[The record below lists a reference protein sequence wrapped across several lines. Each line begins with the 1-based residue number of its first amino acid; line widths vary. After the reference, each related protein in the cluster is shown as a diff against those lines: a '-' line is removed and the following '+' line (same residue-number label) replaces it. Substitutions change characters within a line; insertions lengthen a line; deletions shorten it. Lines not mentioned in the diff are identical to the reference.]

1 MHAFHVMAK
10 PTGPK
15 CNLDCDYC
23 YYLEKQALYPAEGKF
38 RMHRDVLE
46 IFIRDYIASQ
56 SRAGQSDISFAWQG
70 GEPTLLG
77 LEYFQTIVSLQR
89 QYCPPGHTI
98 TNALQ
103 TNGTL
108 LDDEWA
114 RFLHQEHFLVGLSID
129 GPPHLHDLYR
139 HDRRGLPSS
148 GRVLNAWELLQ
159 RHEVDTNVLC
169 VVNQQNAAHPL
180 EVYRYLRDLDVEFIQ
195 FIPLVERI
203 NITGRLSPPPNA
215 ENMDDAV
222 APWSVQP
229 EDYGRFLCA
238 IFDEWV
244 RHDVGKVF
252 VQLFDIQLGV
262 WLGQP
267 ASLCVFA
274 ETCGSGLA
282 LEHNG
287 DVFACDHYVY
297 PQYKLGNIKDTAI
310 GALATLPRQTQF
322 GIDKKAR
329 LPQACRECKWRF
341 ACHGGCPKHRFLGEQ
356 SINYFCQS
364 NRLFFEHAAP
374 YLETMARL
382 LRRGHPAAQIM
393 SMVDAITSGA
403 RQRL

>member
-10 PTGPK
+10 PTGSK

-38 RMHRDVLE
+38 RMRRDVLE
-46 IFIRDYIASQ
+46 TFIRDYIASQ
-56 SRAGQSDISFAWQG
+56 FRVGQREISFAWQG

-77 LEYFQTIVSLQR
+77 LEYFQTIVSLQK
-89 QYCPPGHTI
+89 QYCPPGCAI

-108 LDDEWA
+108 LNSAWA
-114 RFLHQEHFLVGLSID
+114 RFLHQESFLVGLSID
-129 GPPHLHDLYR
+129 GPPPLHDRYR

-148 GRVLNAWELLQ
+148 SRVLNAWQLLR
-159 RHEVDTNVLC
+159 RHEVQTNVLC
-169 VVNQQNAAHPL
+169 VVNRQNAEHPL
-180 EVYRYLRDLDVEFIQ
+180 EVYRYLRDLGVEFMQ
-195 FIPLVERI
+195 FIPLVERTDV
-203 NITGRLSPPPNA
+203 TGRLSSPPNT
-215 ENMDDAV
+215 ENMDDTV
-222 APWSVQP
+222 APWSVRP

-238 IFDEWV
+238 IFDEWL

-252 VQLFDIQLGV
+252 VQLFDMQLGV

-282 LEHNG
+282 IEHNG
-287 DVFACDHYVY
+287 DLFACDHYVY
-297 PQYKLGNIKDTAI
+297 PEYKLGNIQDTDI
-310 GALATLPRQTQF
+310 GELADAPKQMQF
-322 GIDKKAR
+322 GLDKKMQ
-329 LPQACRECKWRF
+329 LPQVCRECKWRF

-356 SINYFCQS
+356 NVNYFCQS

-374 YLETMARL
+374 YLQTMAQL
-382 LRRGHPAAQIM
+382 LRRGQPAGHIM
-393 SMVDAITSGA
+393 NMVRSPGPERRI
-403 RQRL
+403 